1 MNMLI
6 QKYHL
11 SGVQNPSVN
20 HFDQS
25 VKIRIMY
32 QCNICKM
39 RLKAPSRVL
48 FPTVDTAHLTN
59 SQPIWKP
66 TTLPF
71 IYTDVHQC
79 DETVCKLKRFKYP

>member
-25 VKIRIMY
+25 IKIWIMY

-59 SQPIWKP
+59 SQ
-66 TTLPF
+66 F
-71 IYTDVHQC
+71 IIHHSY
-79 DETVCKLKRFKYP
+79 LNF